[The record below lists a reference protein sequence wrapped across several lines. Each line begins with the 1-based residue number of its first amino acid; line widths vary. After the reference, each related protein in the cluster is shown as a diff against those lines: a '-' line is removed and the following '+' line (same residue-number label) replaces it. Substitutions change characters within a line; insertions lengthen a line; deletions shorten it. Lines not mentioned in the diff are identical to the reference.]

1 MKSSL
6 SVCRFC
12 CLCFSII
19 AKNHCPIQG
28 QICIYVSFEEFYS
41 LTVRVRSL
49 IHFEFIFI
57 CGVRKDQTSFFDIWI
72 SSVPAPFVEK
82 TVFSVLNGLGSL
94 VKNQLGRDVW
104 VYFLTLSSV
113 PLLYMCIIIIVI
125 TVGIYHGPHYF
136 DYCRSVISFEVMR
149 CGSSFVLFQDC
160 FNRLGT
166 LAFPYEFQ
174 SLFSLFLQKK
184 KKSQDFNRDHLE
196 SVGQFRECSYYKCF
210 SSPFFFIGAE
220 LVYNVMLVPGV

>member
-6 SVCRFC
+6 SICCFC

-28 QICIYVSFEEFYS
+28 QIYIYVSFQEFYS
-41 LTVRVRSL
+41 LTLIVRSL

-57 CGVRKDQTSFFDIWI
+57 CGVGKDQTSFFDIWI

-82 TVFSVLNGLGSL
+82 TVLSVLNGLGSL
-94 VKNQLGRDVW
+94 VKNQLARDVW

-113 PLLYMCIIIIVI
+113 PLLYMCILIIVI
-125 TVGIYHGPHYF
+125 IVGIYHGPHCL
-136 DYCRSVISFEVMR
+136 DYCCSVISFEVMR
-149 CGSSFVLFQDC
+149 CGSSFVLSQDC
-160 FNRLGT
+160 FDRLGS

-184 KKSQDFNRDHLE
+184 KKR
-196 SVGQFRECSYYKCF
+196 
-210 SSPFFFIGAE
+210 
-220 LVYNVMLVPGV
+220 

>member
-28 QICIYVSFEEFYS
+28 QICIYVSFKEVYS

-82 TVFSVLNGLGSL
+82 TVFSVLNGLGNL

-136 DYCRSVISFEVMR
+136 WLLSLCNKFWSHALWVILCSFSRLLQPFGDPCFSIWISE
-149 CGSSFVLFQDC
+149 SFL
-160 FNRLGT
+160 LIST
-166 LAFPYEFQ
+166 K
-174 SLFSLFLQKK
+174 KK
-184 KKSQDFNRDHLE
+184 KKSRF
-196 SVGQFRECSYYKCF
+196 
-210 SSPFFFIGAE
+210 
-220 LVYNVMLVPGV
+220 